1 MSTFNPHRFK
11 VLFLLATAGFA
22 YLLPAAAKAAQLNAS
37 SGGTFTMNMDR
48 EAMAAFIGGNSSN
61 PGHFL
66 VQYYD
71 SVASDYLSRSDS
83 SFYLG
88 NASRSEISAQNLV
101 HDITPVSTNNPLNQA
116 PNRYVKST
124 TPNFSIDSENLVGT
138 GVLGMTGVELYRG
151 SYKGSLIYGDY
162 SLQYNPDMRQ
172 EVWDFFGI
180 NGAPSGWYLQNNISF
195 PAAVY
200 ELEHLNLVYTDAQ
213 NWQLSGDLLLT
224 PENAGLVQGVRLTD
238 VGDFCLGVG
247 SYAGCGQIS
256 SVPLPGAAWLF
267 AGGLPLL
274 WRRHRGESS

>member
-1 MSTFNPHRFK
+1 MIVMQNYFK
-11 VLFLLATAGFA
+11 TGSRLAMTALAG
-22 YLLPAAAKAAQLNAS
+22 LLPVAADAALLNAG
-37 SGGTFTMNMDR
+37 SGGSFTMNMDR
-48 EAMAAFIGGNSSN
+48 EAMALFIGGSSAS

-71 SVASDYLSRSDS
+71 SVESDYLSRSDS

-88 NASRSEISAQNLV
+88 NTSRSEVSAQNLV
-101 HDITPVSTNNPLNQA
+101 HDITPVSASNPVNQA

-124 TPNFSIDSENLVGT
+124 TPNFSIDSQSLAGT
-138 GVLGMTGVELYRG
+138 GLLGMTGVELYRG

-224 PENAGLVQGVRLTD
+224 PENAGLVQGLRLTD

-256 SVPLPGAAWLF
+256 AVPLPGAAWLF

-274 WRRHRGESS
+274 LRKRRGASS

>member
-1 MSTFNPHRFK
+1 MISMSCYFK
-11 VLFLLATAGFA
+11 AGPRLAMAALAG
-22 YLLPAAAKAAQLNAS
+22 LMPAAADAALLNAS
-37 SGGTFTMNMDR
+37 SGGSFTMTMDR
-48 EAMAAFIGGNSSN
+48 EAMALFIGGSSSD

-88 NASRSEISAQNLV
+88 NTSRTEISAQNLV
-101 HDITPVSTNNPLNQA
+101 HDITPVSARNPANQA

-124 TPNFSIDSENLVGT
+124 TPNFSIDSQSLAGT

-151 SYKGSLIYGDY
+151 RYGGSLIYGDY
-162 SLQYNPDMRQ
+162 TLQYNPDMRQ

-180 NGAPSGWYLQNNISF
+180 NGTPGGWYLQNNISF

-200 ELEHLNLVYTDAQ
+200 ELDHLNLIYTNAD

-256 SVPLPGAAWLF
+256 SVPLPGAVWLF
-267 AGGLPLL
+267 VGGLPMLL
-274 WRRHRGESS
+274 RKRVGVSS

>member
-1 MSTFNPHRFK
+1 MKPFHKIDLRRG
-11 VLFLLATAGFA
+11 LAGACALLAPMVAD
-22 YLLPAAAKAAQLNAS
+22 AALLNAS
-37 SGGTFTMNMDR
+37 AGGTFTMNMDR
-48 EAMAAFIGGNSSN
+48 EAMARFIGGSASD

-66 VQYYD
+66 VHYYD
-71 SVASDYLSRSDS
+71 TRESDYRIRSDS

-88 NASRSEISAQNLV
+88 NTSRTEIPAQNLV
-101 HDITPVSTNNPLNQA
+101 HEITPVSGSNPANQA

-124 TPNFSIDSENLVGT
+124 TPNFAIDSQSLAGT

-151 SYKGSLIYGDY
+151 RYSGALIDGDY

-172 EVWDFFGI
+172 EVWDFLGLQ
-180 NGAPSGWYLQNNISF
+180 GTPGGWYLQNNISF

-200 ELEHLNLVYTDAQ
+200 ELEHLSLVYTDAD

-256 SVPLPGAAWLF
+256 AVPLPGAFWLF
-267 AGGLPLL
+267 AAGLATLPF
-274 WRRHRGESS
+274 RRRMALEGL

>member
-1 MSTFNPHRFK
+1 MNTFNPHRFK

-22 YLLPAAAKAAQLNAS
+22 YLLPAAAKAALLNAS

-66 VQYYD
+66 VHYYD
-71 SVASDYLSRSDS
+71 TQESDYLTRSDS

-88 NASRSEISAQNLV
+88 NSSRTEIPAQNLV
-101 HDITPVSTNNPLNQA
+101 HDITPISASNPGGQA

-124 TPNFSIDSENLVGT
+124 SPDFAIDSQTLAGT
-138 GVLGMTGVELYRG
+138 GVMGMTGVELYRG
-151 SYKGSLIYGDY
+151 RYGGSLIYGDY
-162 SLQYNPDMRQ
+162 TLQYNPDMRQ

-180 NGAPSGWYLQNNISF
+180 NGTPGGWYLQNNISF

-200 ELEHLNLVYTDAQ
+200 ELDHLNLIYTNAD

-267 AGGLPLL
+267 VGGLPMLL
-274 WRRHRGESS
+274 RKRVGVPS